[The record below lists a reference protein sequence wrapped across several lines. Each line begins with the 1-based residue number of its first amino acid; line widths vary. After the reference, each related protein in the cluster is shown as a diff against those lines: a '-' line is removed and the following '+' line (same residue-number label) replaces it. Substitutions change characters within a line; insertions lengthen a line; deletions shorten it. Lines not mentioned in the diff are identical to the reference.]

1 MSATNPKNA
10 ALSAAATDLGL
21 GAQLMA
27 QATMMENERKKKLT
41 QLAPGAP
48 LLGGAAQAL
57 FGGSAA
63 GG

>member
-1 MSATNPKNA
+1 MPNPKNA
-10 ALSAAATDLGL
+10 GLSPAATDLGL

-27 QATMMENERKKKLT
+27 QATAMENERKRKLT

-48 LLGGAAQAL
+48 LLGGAAEAL
-57 FGGSAA
+57 FGGSKL